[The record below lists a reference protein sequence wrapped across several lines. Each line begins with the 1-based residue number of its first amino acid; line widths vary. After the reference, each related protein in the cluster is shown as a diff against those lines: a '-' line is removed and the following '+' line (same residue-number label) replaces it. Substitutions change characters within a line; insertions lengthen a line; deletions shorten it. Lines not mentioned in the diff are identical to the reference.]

1 MNNAQMICITVIVC
15 TFMLSVAIS
24 RVDFDV
30 ICKAPDACVVEK
42 N

>member
-1 MNNAQMICITVIVC
+1 MNNTKMVCITVVIC
-15 TFMLSVAIS
+15 TLMLSVAIS

-42 N
+42 D